1 MTALVGHGSLLLA
14 LLFAASGMVAPAL
27 WARTGR
33 DRFFTA
39 TLGAILAQF
48 ALVTLAGLALV
59 GALVTTDFSIRYVA
73 MNTTRATPIYYRV
86 TGLWGALEGSLL
98 LWEWLLVILAALVA
112 WQYRTRQRELL
123 PWVLFVFSA
132 VSVFFLGVM
141 SFASN
146 PFEAL
151 SPVPA
156 DGRGLNPLLEDANML
171 THPPL
176 LYTGFVALTVPYA
189 FAIAALVTGK
199 LDDGWVVATRKWTLT
214 GWFFLSLGNLVGAWW
229 SYHVLGWGGYWAW
242 DPVENAAFMPWL
254 PATAFLHS
262 IQIQERRGMLKTWN
276 LALVM
281 LAFALTIFGTFLTRS
296 GILSSIHA
304 FSSGPVG
311 WAFLGFLALVVL
323 ASGGLLAW
331 RAGRLRDQP
340 ALDSLVSRESA
351 FLFGNV
357 VLVAALFTIFLG
369 TVFPLLS
376 EAIAGLK
383 VSVGAPYFN
392 GVMGPLFLV
401 LVFLMGVGP
410 LVAWRRASWDNLRRN
425 FLWPAAVALGA
436 GTGLAAWGLRDAYP
450 LLALTLCV
458 LVAAGIAFDTARAV
472 RARRA
477 LAGEPPWR
485 ALATITRR
493 NQRRYGGYVVHL
505 GVVLMVVGLTVSM
518 SYSVE
523 TEATL
528 DPGESVELGRY
539 RVTFEG
545 LRASEQ
551 PTHLRVEGVFRA
563 TRAGADLGRL
573 TPALKYY
580 PTQQSPIG
588 RAEMRVSLVED
599 VYVILSGF
607 SDVGRRQAT
616 LKLLVRPMVAWI
628 WLGGLVLSLGTLVT
642 VWPLRVA
649 APSRA
654 GAAEVTRS
662 PLEPMRD

>member
-1 MTALVGHGSLLLA
+1 MTRMVGFASLLLA
-14 LLFAASGMVAPAL
+14 LLAAAAGMAIPIL

-33 DRFFTA
+33 DRFFSA
-39 TLGAILAQF
+39 TVGMILGQF
-48 ALVTLAGLALV
+48 ALVTVAGLALV
-59 GALVTTDFSIRYVA
+59 YALVTTDFSIRYVA
-73 MNTTRATPIYYRV
+73 MNTTRATPIYYRL

-98 LWEWLLVILAALVA
+98 LWEWILVIFAAVVA
-112 WQYRTRQRELL
+112 WQYRSRERELL
-123 PWVLFVFSA
+123 PWVLFVFSG
-132 VSVFFLGVM
+132 VSVFFLAVM

-151 SPVPA
+151 APVPA

-176 LYTGFVALTVPYA
+176 LYTGFVGLTVPYA

-214 GWFFLSLGNLVGAWW
+214 AWFFLSMGNLVGAWW

-242 DPVENAAFMPWL
+242 DPVENAAFMPWI

-276 LALVM
+276 LALIM

-311 WAFLGFLALVVL
+311 LFFLGFLALVVL

-331 RAGRLRDQP
+331 RAGQLRDQP
-340 ALDSLVSRESA
+340 ELDSMVSRESA

-376 EAIAGLK
+376 EAVAGVK

-392 GVMGPLFLV
+392 GVTAPLFLL
-401 LVFLMGVGP
+401 LVFLMAVGP
-410 LVAWRRASWDNLRRN
+410 LIAWRRASWDNLRRN
-425 FLWPAAVALGA
+425 FLWPAAAALVA
-436 GTGLAAWGLRDAYP
+436 GTALAAWGLRDGYP

-458 LVAAGIAFDTARAV
+458 LVVAGIIFDTARAV
-472 RARRA
+472 RARREIT
-477 LAGEPPWR
+477 GEGIWR

-493 NQRRYGGYVVHL
+493 NQRRYGGFVVHL
-505 GVVLMVVGLTVSM
+505 GIVLIVMGLALSM
-518 SYSVE
+518 SYSAE
-523 TEATL
+523 TETTL
-528 DPGESVELGRY
+528 NVGESVELGRY
-539 RVTFEG
+539 RLTFEG

-551 PTHLRVEGVFRA
+551 PTHARVEGLFRA
-563 TRAGADLGRL
+563 TRDAADLGVL
-573 TPALKYY
+573 NPALKYF
-580 PTQQSPIG
+580 PSQQSPIG
-588 RAEMRVSLVED
+588 RAVMRIGLVED
-599 VYVILSGF
+599 LYVILSGF

-616 LKLLVRPMVAWI
+616 LKLLIRPMVAWI
-628 WLGGLVLSLGTLVT
+628 WVGGAVLTLGTLVT
-642 VWPLRVA
+642 VWPFRVRVR
-649 APSRA
+649 APER
-654 GAAEVTRS
+654 AAEAASGPVEAVRG
-662 PLEPMRD
+662 